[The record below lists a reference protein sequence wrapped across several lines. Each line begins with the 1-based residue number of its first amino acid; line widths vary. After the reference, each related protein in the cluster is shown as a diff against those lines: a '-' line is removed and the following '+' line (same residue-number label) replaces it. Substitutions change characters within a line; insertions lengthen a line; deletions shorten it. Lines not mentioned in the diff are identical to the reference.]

1 MYNNNELK
9 DKDINEISLQQITS
23 NPSEIIEM
31 YYTYKF
37 VFLKCGIDE
46 NKAKEYILYNFR
58 ESFRILFGN
67 KSKYIPIEDIKYY
80 YV

>member
-37 VFLKCGIDE
+37 VFFKCGIDE
-46 NKAKEYILYNFR
+46 NKAKEYI
-58 ESFRILFGN
+58 I
-67 KSKYIPIEDIKYY
+67 
-80 YV
+80 

>member
-46 NKAKEYILYNFR
+46 NKAKEYI
-58 ESFRILFGN
+58 I
-67 KSKYIPIEDIKYY
+67 
-80 YV
+80 